1 MKPQGDECSS
11 VRSLRVLSR
20 GLERL
25 FGMLLQQ
32 LSKANRSA
40 GLCAPLD
47 LSCRA
52 RMAGDYRSPFQTLLV
67 PKEEGDH
74 SVQWERFSRALD
86 YSCVSRQWL
95 VKVSV

>member
-1 MKPQGDECSS
+1 M
-11 VRSLRVLSR
+11 
-20 GLERL
+20 
-25 FGMLLQQ
+25 
-32 LSKANRSA
+32 
-40 GLCAPLD
+40 
-47 LSCRA
+47 
-52 RMAGDYRSPFQTLLV
+52 LLV